1 MGPYHSYF
9 GGFRFVCDRSFLL
22 SQPTRFGILSKHDES
37 VSLLRYTTEIFL
49 VFLLLFKCSA
59 VKKNVDGINL
69 KEGKKK
75 VRYSSWKR
83 EESISFIPPSSLW
96 TDRAGTYRETGA
108 GPSINRW
115 NAGRNAACMSVTVAA
130 TVSRVILLSCNTNN
144 IKTWGGRS
152 KPPLLFHFFEI

>member
-1 MGPYHSYF
+1 MSYTHNDGEMGPYHSYF

-69 KEGKKK
+69 KEGKKGSIFLLEK
-75 VRYSSWKR
+75 RGKYFFYS
-83 EESISFIPPSSLW
+83 PLVLM
-96 TDRAGTYRETGA
+96 DR
-108 GPSINRW
+108 
-115 NAGRNAACMSVTVAA
+115 
-130 TVSRVILLSCNTNN
+130 
-144 IKTWGGRS
+144 
-152 KPPLLFHFFEI
+152 